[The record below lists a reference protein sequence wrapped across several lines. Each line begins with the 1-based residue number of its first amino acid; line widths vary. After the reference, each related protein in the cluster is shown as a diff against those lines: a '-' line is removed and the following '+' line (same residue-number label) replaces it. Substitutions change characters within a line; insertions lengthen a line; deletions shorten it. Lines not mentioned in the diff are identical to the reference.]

1 MRGGIQEGTI
11 LTLMSG
17 GIEAR
22 SDEIAGGFMIIPH
35 H

>member
-22 SDEIAGGFMIIPH
+22 SDGIAGRLVTVWH
-35 H
+35 R